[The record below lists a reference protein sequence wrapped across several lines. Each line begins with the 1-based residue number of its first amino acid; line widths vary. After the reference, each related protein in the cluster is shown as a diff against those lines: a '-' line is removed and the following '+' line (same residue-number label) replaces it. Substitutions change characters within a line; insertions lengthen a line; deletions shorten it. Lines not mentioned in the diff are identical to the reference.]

1 MQLYGGLESARPGS
15 EVVVCAGWQR
25 CAGCSLIAVDTGAAA
40 RVPAVR
46 DLQGRSI
53 VLDVDAEG
61 SVGSI
66 RTALRLRTG
75 LPIEE
80 LVLTT
85 CSGALLA
92 DDARSLAEH
101 GIGAEASL
109 QLGGRLL
116 GGGGK
121 KKAKIMPKV
130 QPLEKHK
137 LPSAFLCI
145 FCDHK
150 SIAVKMCVPCASVDR
165 SFLLTPRLVAMQR
178 QEEEDRDAS
187 LQYLQRKV
195 PVRDSFTRTPSGRV
209 REVDR

>member
-1 MQLYGGLESARPGS
+1 MRGVAEMRGR
-15 EVVVCAGWQR
+15 
-25 CAGCSLIAVDTGAAA
+25 CSLTAWTPLPL
-40 RVPAVR
+40 RVCAVR
-46 DLQGRSI
+46 DLHGRSV

-61 SVGSI
+61 SVGTI
-66 RTALRLRTG
+66 RAALRLRTG

-85 CSGALLA
+85 CSGAVLV

-150 SIAVKMCVPCASVDR
+150 SIAVKMCVPCASRTR
-165 SFLLTPRLVAMQR
+165 SLLPSDARLVAMQR
-178 QEEEDRDAS
+178 QEEKDRDAS
-187 LQYLQRKV
+187 LQHLQRKV
-195 PVRDSFTRTPSGRV
+195 PVRDSFTGTPSGRV